1 MVGNRFTVILNYN
14 GKRRPEMKSLLILSE
29 GKSVEIF
36 PDFSVSLLKISTYTV
51 KPVLKGHL

>member
-14 GKRRPEMKSLLILSE
+14 GKRQPEMKSLLVLSE